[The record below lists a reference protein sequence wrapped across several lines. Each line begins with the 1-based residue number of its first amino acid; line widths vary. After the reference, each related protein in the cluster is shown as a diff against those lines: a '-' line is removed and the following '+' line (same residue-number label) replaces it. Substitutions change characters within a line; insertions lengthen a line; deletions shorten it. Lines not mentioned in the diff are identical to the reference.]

1 MNTCPTPDI
10 VELHIARATQKRNVD
25 GHVCHFKNCNIRNV
39 PVEIHKMNGLYY
51 IMHPGVR
58 PAPGLHPQ
66 KTLHKKLYNFYRC
79 TASGKIHHCHC
90 ECHGEK
96 IYSSESMLT
105 CTISGQQFEAE
116 QVRNFG
122 INARI
127 QNNTSADK
135 SDPLRFSRDNEG
147 RVMKTSG
154 VHNTKEEHCKIIA
167 RDIIHMFLFSTI
179 RHNSEI
185 NKLNDLEREGMKK
198 VTKYT
203 RSIERNKLCYN
214 YLHMITI
221 FYNEIKKR
229 PVKLDALRKT
239 KRQQNEVIIKFTKE
253 LIGYWKM
260 ILFKTNLGLQS
271 PSQFNFK
278 AFVPAC
284 LYIMKR
290 GVNMQGQTIIR
301 QDDFLSCCLP
311 ETNTLDVYKIS
322 KTPFTATKNNIL
334 LAIRD
339 TIGGKPE
346 LAKELFEYSQ
356 RESNKV
362 SI

>member
-1 MNTCPTPDI
+1 
-10 VELHIARATQKRNVD
+10 
-25 GHVCHFKNCNIRNV
+25 
-39 PVEIHKMNGLYY
+39 
-51 IMHPGVR
+51 
-58 PAPGLHPQ
+58 
-66 KTLHKKLYNFYRC
+66 
-79 TASGKIHHCHC
+79 
-90 ECHGEK
+90 
-96 IYSSESMLT
+96 
-105 CTISGQQFEAE
+105 
-116 QVRNFG
+116 
-122 INARI
+122 
-127 QNNTSADK
+127 
-135 SDPLRFSRDNEG
+135 
-147 RVMKTSG
+147 MKTSG

-221 FYNEIKKR
+221 FYNEVKKR

-362 SI
+362 LI